1 MSENFLSFVTN
12 VAPKAAEAGAV
23 VSGNPESKSSQ
34 GAEFAGIFK
43 KEQAK
48 AHGLGDSMEQLDGD
62 VPTVQETGEGEQESR
77 RGETAMTTEA
87 PVALPVLPASGNAL
101 PELSIHSRGLQ
112 VGRVILTTA
121 NPKVSE
127 ESLNQFA
134 QSQAGDAALFDP
146 EPPRPAQV
154 TQPPAQTR
162 GILEGLMG
170 QQQAEV
176 SVHPMAGPQTVPG
189 QHQPGALTSGTKPG
203 MASPRQT
210 FGDWRQYTQPGSPVA
225 HQNQVKGVD
234 APVADALAAKDV
246 LAANMAKDVVTKVT
260 GQGQDTRARPMLTP
274 MTTGETTPERMLDP
288 ASVLGGVD
296 PVGEIPQASSASVA
310 NTATSTSQ
318 GALAQSPATVISGGL
333 ADALTSTDS
342 AQMQSRL
349 QPYQAW
355 AQRFGE
361 VLAQKLSLAVK
372 DGNWSVKLNLNP
384 ASLGPVGVELQV
396 NNGGIEGQIAANDA
410 NVRQLLND
418 SLPRLRQSLE
428 ALVSDNAGVN
438 IELSD
443 HRENGA
449 KQQRE
454 PDIEIPIDLLA
465 EEFIPLNEAI
475 AGGNILRDGL
485 SVFV

>member
-12 VAPKAAEAGAV
+12 VAPKAAKAGAD
-23 VSGNPESKSSQ
+23 VSGNPESTSPQ

-48 AHGLGDSMEQLDGD
+48 TQGLGDPVAQLDGD
-62 VPTVQETGEGEQESR
+62 APSLQQTGEDGQQSRLDESA
-77 RGETAMTTEA
+77 TTTET

-134 QSQAGDAALFDP
+134 QSQAGDVAPLDP
-146 EPPRPAQV
+146 ESLRSPQVAQTPP
-154 TQPPAQTR
+154 QTR
-162 GILEGLMG
+162 GILEGLMR
-170 QQQAEV
+170 QQQNGTNVQAMPV
-176 SVHPMAGPQTVPG
+176 VQAVPPKL
-189 QHQPGALTSGTKPG
+189 QPGAITPGTKPG
-203 MASPRQT
+203 MTSPRET
-210 FGDWRQYTQPGSPVA
+210 FGDWRQYTQPGSPVVP
-225 HQNQVKGVD
+225 QNRPESAA
-234 APVADALAAKDV
+234 APVADGLAAKDV
-246 LAANMAKDVVTKVT
+246 VIKVT
-260 GQGQDTRARPMLTP
+260 GQAQDTSSRPPWTP
-274 MTTGETTPERMLDP
+274 IMTGDISSERMVDPALVLAGSDTAGDLPQAPSATVATTGT
-288 ASVLGGVD
+288 S
-296 PVGEIPQASSASVA
+296 IP
-310 NTATSTSQ
+310 Q

-333 ADALTSTDS
+333 AEALTSTDS
-342 AQMQSRL
+342 TQMQSRL

-443 HRENGA
+443 QRENGA

-454 PDIEIPIDLLA
+454 PDIEIPLDLLA
-465 EEFIPLNEAI
+465 EEFIPLKEAI

>member
-12 VAPKAAEAGAV
+12 VAPKAAEAGAD
-23 VSGNPESKSSQ
+23 VSGNPESTSPQ

-48 AHGLGDSMEQLDGD
+48 TQGLGDPVAQLDGD
-62 VPTVQETGEGEQESR
+62 APSLQQTGEDGQQSRLDESA
-77 RGETAMTTEA
+77 TTTET

-134 QSQAGDAALFDP
+134 QSQAGDVAPLDP
-146 EPPRPAQV
+146 ESLRSPHVAQTPP
-154 TQPPAQTR
+154 QTR

-170 QQQAEV
+170 QQQNGTNVQAMPV
-176 SVHPMAGPQTVPG
+176 VQAVPPQL
-189 QHQPGALTSGTKPG
+189 QPGAITPGTKPG
-203 MASPRQT
+203 TTSPRET
-210 FGDWRQYTQPGSPVA
+210 FGDWRQYTQPGGPVVS
-225 HQNQVKGVD
+225 QNRLEGAA
-234 APVADALAAKDV
+234 APVADGLAAKDV
-246 LAANMAKDVVTKVT
+246 VIKVT
-260 GQGQDTRARPMLTP
+260 GQAQDTSYRPPWTP
-274 MTTGETTPERMLDP
+274 IMTGDISSERMVDPALVLAGSDTAGDLPQAPSATVATTGT
-288 ASVLGGVD
+288 S
-296 PVGEIPQASSASVA
+296 IP
-310 NTATSTSQ
+310 Q

-333 ADALTSTDS
+333 AEALTSTDS
-342 AQMQSRL
+342 TQMQSRL

-443 HRENGA
+443 QRENGA

-454 PDIEIPIDLLA
+454 PDIEIPLDLLA
-465 EEFIPLNEAI
+465 EEFIPLKEAI

>member
-12 VAPKAAEAGAV
+12 AGPKAAGPSTDASA
-23 VSGNPESKSSQ
+23 NPASDASQ
-34 GAEFAGIFK
+34 DVEFMGIFK

-48 AHGLGDSMEQLDGD
+48 AVGIGDPVDG
-62 VPTVQETGEGEQESR
+62 VEGEAPEFPEAVNAALTRHS
-77 RGETAMTTEA
+77 GKAATTTQT
-87 PVALPVLPASGNAL
+87 PVGLPVLPASGNAL

-134 QSQAGDAALFDP
+134 RSQAGDVASLDP
-146 EPPRPAQV
+146 EPPRPPQAAQ
-154 TQPPAQTR
+154 TPPQTR

-170 QQQAEV
+170 QQQTGTNVQAMPLV
-176 SVHPMAGPQTVPG
+176 QAVPSQPQPA
-189 QHQPGALTSGTKPG
+189 ALTPGTKPG
-203 MASPRQT
+203 MTSPRQT
-210 FGDWRQYTQPGSPVA
+210 FGDWRQYTQPGSPVMP
-225 HQNQVKGVD
+225 QNQGKGVD
-234 APVADALAAKDV
+234 APVADGLAAKDV
-246 LAANMAKDVVTKVT
+246 LAANMSKDVVTKVT
-260 GQGQDTRARPMLTP
+260 GQGQDTSSRPPLTQ
-274 MTTGETTPERMLDP
+274 MMTGEISPERMLDP
-288 ASVLGGVD
+288 ALVLAGND
-296 PVGEIPQASSASVA
+296 AAGEIPQASSVTVAS
-310 NTATSTSQ
+310 TATSIPQ

-333 ADALTSTDS
+333 AEALTSTDGT
-342 AQMQSRL
+342 QMQSRL

-396 NNGGIEGQIAANDA
+396 NNGGIEGQVAANDA
-410 NVRQLLND
+410 NVRQLLGD
-418 SLPRLRQSLE
+418 SLPRLRQALE
-428 ALVSDNAGVN
+428 AMVGDNAGVN

-443 HRENGA
+443 HRENGT
-449 KQQRE
+449 KRQRD

-465 EEFIPLNEAI
+465 EEFIPLEEAI

-485 SVFV
+485 NVFV

>member
-12 VAPKAAEAGAV
+12 VAPKAAEAGAD
-23 VSGNPESKSSQ
+23 VSGNPESTSPQ

-48 AHGLGDSMEQLDGD
+48 TQGLGDPVAQLDGD
-62 VPTVQETGEGEQESR
+62 APSLQQTGEDGQQSRLDESA
-77 RGETAMTTEA
+77 TTTET

-134 QSQAGDAALFDP
+134 QSQAGDVAPLDP
-146 EPPRPAQV
+146 ESLRSPQVAQTPP
-154 TQPPAQTR
+154 QTR

-170 QQQAEV
+170 QQQNGTNVQAMPV
-176 SVHPMAGPQTVPG
+176 VQAVQPQL
-189 QHQPGALTSGTKPG
+189 QPGAITPGTKPG
-203 MASPRQT
+203 TTSPRET
-210 FGDWRQYTQPGSPVA
+210 FGDWRQYTQPGGPVVS
-225 HQNQVKGVD
+225 QNRLEGAA
-234 APVADALAAKDV
+234 APVADGLAAKDV
-246 LAANMAKDVVTKVT
+246 VIKVT
-260 GQGQDTRARPMLTP
+260 GQAQDTSSRPPWTP
-274 MTTGETTPERMLDP
+274 IMTGDISSERMVDPALVLAGSDTAGDLPQAPSATVATTGT
-288 ASVLGGVD
+288 S
-296 PVGEIPQASSASVA
+296 IP
-310 NTATSTSQ
+310 Q

-333 ADALTSTDS
+333 AEALTSTDS
-342 AQMQSRL
+342 TQMQSRL

-443 HRENGA
+443 QRENGA

-454 PDIEIPIDLLA
+454 PDIEIPLDLLA
-465 EEFIPLNEAI
+465 EEFIPLKEAI